1 MSTTTLRNVKD
12 SVEVREV
19 KDDRLTQ
26 IYLSACHCR
35 WVPCLKSSMSVT
47 AALGGQRYF
56 VRLSLKPGEIYE
68 LRTKVVSRAP
78 CTR

>member
-68 LRTKVVSRAP
+68 LRTKVVSR
-78 CTR
+78 